1 MINILYKGRPI
12 YNHVQEEDINKIL
25 LELAL
30 NDKVDEN
37 EIEIEEIEL

>member
-12 YNHVQEEDINKIL
+12 YKNISDEEINKIL

-30 NDKVDEN
+30 DDKVN
-37 EIEIEEIEL
+37 EEDIEIEEV

>member
-12 YNHVQEEDINKIL
+12 YKNIFDEEINQIL

-30 NDKVDEN
+30 DDKVN
-37 EIEIEEIEL
+37 EEDIEIEEV